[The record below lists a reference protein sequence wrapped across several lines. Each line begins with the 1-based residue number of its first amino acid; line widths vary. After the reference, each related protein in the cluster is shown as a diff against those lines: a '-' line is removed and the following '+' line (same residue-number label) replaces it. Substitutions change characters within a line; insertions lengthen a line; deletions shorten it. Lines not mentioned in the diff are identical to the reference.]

1 VSLTGIDS
9 GGLTAAVDFSVTSEA
24 GITVGCIDLTDS
36 LTAYVAARYWVFDT
50 STVKAVG

>member
-9 GGLTAAVDFSVTSEA
+9 GGLTAAVDISVTSEA

-36 LTAYVAARYWVFDT
+36 LTAYVAARNWVFDT